1 MTSKK
6 ILYKNL
12 YRPLLYPQTL
22 YSSSLLDYFSWNGIS
37 NKFLMSKR
45 TLSITKKIGL
55 IISSQI
61 LKITSPYLKFNKK
74 PQIKNPYYFQVK
86 NWTSEE
92 VNQFL
97 KERMGDDWT
106 TELKKFLE
114 KHKVTGSELFMLN
127 NYMFSNFYVEEL
139 KITYNLYNIIR
150 QLYTKTIYIQDYF
163 SNDFFQ
169 TDIQDDLEFRLFLR
183 KAKGKGFVSIND
195 NNKIPEHIISLK
207 DLQHNQYYYII
218 KDCYSQKERNKY
230 IYPHHTLIHSNKKSD
245 FQIKEF
251 KYWSSE
257 EVIEFLKK
265 EFDNYWTT
273 KVEYYF
279 KNMKFTGNHLLKLN
293 LNNKINH
300 DKIYN
305 RFLPIMTNLKFQEI
319 IRQLQAKTIYIQ
331 DYNYEGEIKD
341 KFYKSKIYNNE
352 HFKKYIYSLCNKS
365 TLKPINYKKK
375 LVGFKSFN
383 KLRNNRYY
391 RIV

>member
-6 ILYKNL
+6 ILCKNL
-12 YRPLLYPQTL
+12 YQTLSYPQNL
-22 YSSSLLDYFSWNGIS
+22 YSSSLLNYFLRNGIS
-37 NKFLMSKR
+37 NKFLTFKR

-97 KERMGDDWT
+97 KERMGDNWT
-106 TELKKFLE
+106 TELKEFFE

-127 NYMFSNFYVEEL
+127 NYSRFSEL
-139 KITYNLYNIIR
+139 YAKEIGITYNLRKIIS

-163 SNDFFQ
+163 SNDYIQ
-169 TDIQDDLEFRLFLR
+169 TDIHDDLEFFEFLK

-218 KDCYSQKERNKY
+218 KDCYSQKELDKY
-230 IYPHHTLIHSNKKSD
+230 IYPHHTLIHSNKK
-245 FQIKEF
+245 IKEF

-265 EFDNYWTT
+265 EFGNHWTT

-279 KNMKFTGNHLLKLN
+279 KNMKFTGNHLSKLN
-293 LNNKINH
+293 LNNILNY
-300 DKIYN
+300 DKIFN
-305 RFLPIMTNLKFQEI
+305 RFLPIMTSIKFQEI
-319 IRQLQAKTIYIQ
+319 ICQLQAKTIYIQ
-331 DYNYEGEIKD
+331 DYNYED
-341 KFYKSKIYNNE
+341 IY
-352 HFKKYIYSLCNKS
+352 
-365 TLKPINYKKK
+365 
-375 LVGFKSFN
+375 
-383 KLRNNRYY
+383 
-391 RIV
+391 

>member
-12 YRPLLYPQTL
+12 YQPLSYPQTL
-22 YSSSLLDYFSWNGIS
+22 YSS
-37 NKFLMSKR
+37 NKFLISKR

-106 TELKKFLE
+106 TELKEFFE

-139 KITYNLYNIIR
+139 EITYNLYNIIR

-218 KDCYSQKERNKY
+218 KDYYSQKELNKY

-319 IRQLQAKTIYIQ
+319 IRQLQG
-331 DYNYEGEIKD
+331 N
-341 KFYKSKIYNNE
+341 YNN
-352 HFKKYIYSLCNKS
+352 FL
-365 TLKPINYKKK
+365 
-375 LVGFKSFN
+375 
-383 KLRNNRYY
+383 
-391 RIV
+391 

>member
-6 ILYKNL
+6 ILCKNL
-12 YRPLLYPQTL
+12 YQTLLYPQNL
-22 YSSSLLDYFSWNGIS
+22 YSSSLLNYFLWNGIS
-37 NKFLMSKR
+37 NKFLTFKR
-45 TLSITKKIGL
+45 TLSITKKIDL

-97 KERMGDDWT
+97 KERMGDNWT
-106 TELKKFLE
+106 TELKKFFE

-127 NYMFSNFYVEEL
+127 NYSRFSEL
-139 KITYNLYNIIR
+139 YAKEIGITYNLRKIIS

-163 SNDFFQ
+163 SNDYIQ
-169 TDIQDDLEFRLFLR
+169 TDIHDDLEFFEFLK

-218 KDCYSQKERNKY
+218 KDCYSQKELDKY
-230 IYPHHTLIHSNKKSD
+230 IYPHHILIHSNKK
-245 FQIKEF
+245 IKEF

-265 EFDNYWTT
+265 EFDNHWTT

-279 KNMKFTGNHLLKLN
+279 KNMKFTGNHLSKLN
-293 LNNKINH
+293 LNNILNY
-300 DKIYN
+300 DKIFN
-305 RFLPIMTNLKFQEI
+305 RFLPIMTSIKFQEI
-319 IRQLQAKTIYIQ
+319 ICQLQGYIVEKH
-331 DYNYEGEIKD
+331 DVIISV
-341 KFYKSKIYNNE
+341 KFYKI
-352 HFKKYIYSLCNKS
+352 C
-365 TLKPINYKKK
+365 
-375 LVGFKSFN
+375 
-383 KLRNNRYY
+383 
-391 RIV
+391 

>member
-1 MTSKK
+1 
-6 ILYKNL
+6 
-12 YRPLLYPQTL
+12 
-22 YSSSLLDYFSWNGIS
+22 
-37 NKFLMSKR
+37 
-45 TLSITKKIGL
+45 
-55 IISSQI
+55 
-61 LKITSPYLKFNKK
+61 
-74 PQIKNPYYFQVK
+74 
-86 NWTSEE
+86 
-92 VNQFL
+92 
-97 KERMGDDWT
+97 MGDDWT

-218 KDCYSQKERNKY
+218 KDCYSQKERKKY

-319 IRQLQAKTIYIQ
+319 IRQLQG
-331 DYNYEGEIKD
+331 N
-341 KFYKSKIYNNE
+341 YNN
-352 HFKKYIYSLCNKS
+352 FL
-365 TLKPINYKKK
+365 
-375 LVGFKSFN
+375 
-383 KLRNNRYY
+383 
-391 RIV
+391 

>member
-1 MTSKK
+1 MV
-6 ILYKNL
+6 
-12 YRPLLYPQTL
+12 
-22 YSSSLLDYFSWNGIS
+22 
-37 NKFLMSKR
+37 FLTFKR
-45 TLSITKKIGL
+45 TLSITKKISL

-97 KERMGDDWT
+97 KERMGDNWT
-106 TELKKFLE
+106 TELKE
-114 KHKVTGSELFMLN
+114 
-127 NYMFSNFYVEEL
+127 FSDLYAKEIG
-139 KITYNLYNIIR
+139 ITYNLRKIIS

-163 SNDFFQ
+163 SNDYFQ
-169 TDIQDDLEFRLFLR
+169 TDIHDDLEFFEFLK

-218 KDCYSQKERNKY
+218 KDYYSQKELDKY
-230 IYPHHTLIHSNKKSD
+230 IYPHHTLIHSNKK
-245 FQIKEF
+245 IKEF

-265 EFDNYWTT
+265 EFGNHWTT

-279 KNMKFTGNHLLKLN
+279 KNMKFTGNHLSKLN
-293 LNNKINH
+293 FNNILNY
-300 DKIYN
+300 DKIFN
-305 RFLPIMTNLKFQEI
+305 RFLPIMTSIKFQEI

-331 DYNYEGEIKD
+331 DYNYED
-341 KFYKSKIYNNE
+341 IY
-352 HFKKYIYSLCNKS
+352 
-365 TLKPINYKKK
+365 
-375 LVGFKSFN
+375 
-383 KLRNNRYY
+383 
-391 RIV
+391 

>member
-12 YRPLLYPQTL
+12 YRSLSYPQTL

-97 KERMGDDWT
+97 KERMGDNWT
-106 TELKKFLE
+106 TELKEFFE

-163 SNDFFQ
+163 SNNFFQ

-195 NNKIPEHIISLK
+195 NNKIPEYIISLK

-218 KDCYSQKERNKY
+218 KDCYSQKERKKY

-257 EVIEFLKK
+257 EVIKFLKK

-319 IRQLQAKTIYIQ
+319 IRQLQG
-331 DYNYEGEIKD
+331 N
-341 KFYKSKIYNNE
+341 YNN
-352 HFKKYIYSLCNKS
+352 FL
-365 TLKPINYKKK
+365 
-375 LVGFKSFN
+375 
-383 KLRNNRYY
+383 
-391 RIV
+391 